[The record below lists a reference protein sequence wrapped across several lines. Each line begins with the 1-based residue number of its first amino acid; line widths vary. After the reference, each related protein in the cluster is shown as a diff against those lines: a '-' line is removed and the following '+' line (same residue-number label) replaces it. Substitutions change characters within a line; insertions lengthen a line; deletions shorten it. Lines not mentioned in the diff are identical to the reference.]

1 VYVFLV
7 LPVTVCAAACAAVQ
21 IVMGRS
27 IPEQQLQHLGSLFS
41 TLTAG
46 LVAWP
51 YIDLPFTGWHKCV

>member
-1 VYVFLV
+1 VQ
-7 LPVTVCAAACAAVQ
+7 LPAALQ

-41 TLTAG
+41 SLTAG

-51 YIDLPFTGWHKCV
+51 YIDLPFTSWHK

>member
-1 VYVFLV
+1 VAVFLV
-7 LPVTVCAAACAAVQ
+7 LPVTVRAAVQ

-27 IPEQQLQHLGSLFS
+27 IPEQQLQHLGNLFS

-51 YIDLPFTGWHKCV
+51 YIDLPFTGWHKWV